1 MESSRGGQE
10 TGVDGVV
17 DAAEAAVEED
27 VDDDVVVVDWREEEE
42 DEIDMAAVG

>member
-17 DAAEAAVEED
+17 DAAEAAIEED
-27 VDDDVVVVDWREEEE
+27 DDDVVVVDWREEE